1 MNAQSSSSGD
11 VDRLPV
17 ADRAAVTAELRTAMR
32 GRWWVAWWIVVVMAA
47 GAAAGLVLPIALGR
61 VVDAARDARPT
72 SFMVGIAIAIVAAT
86 IVRAV
91 LIGLGIVLSARLFD
105 RLVARLREHLVEHAL
120 HLPQGVLE
128 RAGSGD
134 LISRAGDDINVV
146 SDAMS
151 VVLPT
156 VSVAIFTL
164 VVTLIGI
171 AALDP
176 RLLLAFCIAV
186 PVQVLAVRFYL
197 RTAPPIWAEARV
209 IAAARSG
216 QVLGSFRGAD
226 TVIAYRLSDSHLD
239 KIARA
244 SWLVV
249 RYGLL
254 TRITVNRF
262 TTRLNVAEFTGL
274 AGVLAVG
281 YALVDGGHAT
291 VGAVTTAMLIMLN
304 LFRPL
309 NDTLLVLD
317 DLQTALASLA
327 RVVGVIGLGDVP
339 DGSDEASPSMSPS
352 MSPSGGPGALCIRSL
367 GYSYVAGH
375 PVLHDIDLDIHPGE
389 RVALV
394 GSSGAG
400 KTTLAALIA
409 GIHRPDAGSIELD
422 GIPSADLDPARR
434 AASVALVTQEVHTF
448 AGTLRDDLTLA
459 DPLATDE
466 QVLAALAAVFATEWV
481 LALPDGVD
489 TIVGWHAHQ
498 LTAAQ
503 AQQLALAR
511 LLLKR
516 PPLAV
521 LDEATAEAGSSG
533 ARLLERAA
541 DAAVAG
547 RTALIVAHRLSQA
560 ARADRI
566 VVMDHGRIVEVGTHA
581 QLVAADGH
589 YARLWAAWS
598 THR

>member
-1 MNAQSSSSGD
+1 VNASASA
-11 VDRLPV
+11 DRLPV
-17 ADRAAVTAELRTAMR
+17 AGRAEVTAELRTAMR
-32 GRWWVAWWIVVVMAA
+32 GRWWLAWWIVVVMAG

-61 VVDAARDARPT
+61 VVDAARDGRPT
-72 SFMVGIAIAIVAAT
+72 SFMVGVAVAIVAAT
-86 IVRAV
+86 LVRAV
-91 LIGLGIVLSARLFD
+91 LIGLGITLSAQLFD
-105 RLVARLREHLVEHAL
+105 RLVAGLREHLVEHAL
-120 HLPQGVLE
+120 QLPQGMLE
-128 RAGSGD
+128 RSGD
-134 LISRAGDDINVV
+134 LISRAGDDINGV

-164 VVTLIGI
+164 VVTLVGI

-176 RLLLAFCIAV
+176 RFLLAFCVAI
-186 PVQVLAVRFYL
+186 PVQVFAVRFYL

-226 TVIAYRLSDSHLD
+226 TVIAYRLSENHLA

-262 TTRLNVAEFTGL
+262 TSRLNLAEFTGL
-274 AGVLAVG
+274 AGVLVVG

-291 VGAVTTAMLIMLN
+291 VGAVTTAMLIMLS

-327 RVVGVIGLGDVP
+327 RVVGVIGLAEVSGGIDA
-339 DGSDEASPSMSPS
+339 ESPP
-352 MSPSGGPGALCIRSL
+352 PTGGPGALRIRDL
-367 GYSYVAGH
+367 TYAYVAGH
-375 PVLHDIDLDIHPGE
+375 PVLHDIDLDIAPGE

-409 GIHRPDAGSIELD
+409 GIHRPDRGSIELD
-422 GIPSADLDPARR
+422 GVPVTDFSSVQR
-434 AASVALVTQEVHTF
+434 AQSIALVTQEVHTF

-459 DPLATDE
+459 DPTASDE
-466 QVLAALAAVFATEWV
+466 HLLAALTAVFAADWV
-481 LALPDGVD
+481 LALPDGLD

-516 PPLAV
+516 PVLAV

-541 DAAVAG
+541 DAAVDG
-547 RTALIVAHRLSQA
+547 RSALIVAHRLSQA
-560 ARADRI
+560 ARADRV
-566 VVMDHGRIVEVGTHA
+566 VVMDRGRIVEFGTHA
-581 QLVAADGH
+581 ELVAADGH
-589 YARLWAAWS
+589 YARLWSAWS

>member
-1 MNAQSSSSGD
+1 VSIDS
-11 VDRLPV
+11 VDRLPI

-32 GRWWVAWWIVVVMAA
+32 GRWGLAWWIVIVMAG

-61 VVDAARDARPT
+61 VVDAAREARPT
-72 SFMVGIAIAIVAAT
+72 SFMVGVAVAIIAAT

-91 LIGLGIVLSARLFD
+91 LIGLGIVLSAQLFD
-105 RLVARLREHLVEHAL
+105 RLVAGLREHLVDQAL
-120 HLPQGVLE
+120 QLPQEMLE

-164 VVTLIGI
+164 AVTMVGI
-171 AALDP
+171 AAIDP
-176 RLLLAFCIAV
+176 RFLLAFCIAV

-216 QVLGSFRGAD
+216 QVLGSFRGVD
-226 TVIAYRLSDSHLD
+226 TVIAYRLSDNHLA

-262 TTRLNVAEFTGL
+262 TTRLNLAEFTGL
-274 AGVLAVG
+274 AGVLVVG

-291 VGAVTTAMLIMLN
+291 VGAATTAMLIMLS

-327 RVVGVIGLGDVP
+327 RVVGVIGLAEVA
-339 DGSDEASPSMSPS
+339 DGEPVATTAAPA
-352 MSPSGGPGALCIRSL
+352 GHGALRIRGLSF
-367 GYSYVAGH
+367 SYVAGH
-375 PVLHDIDLDIHPGE
+375 PVLNDIDLDIHPGE

-409 GIHRPDAGSIELD
+409 GIHQPDSGSIEVD
-422 GIPSADLDPARR
+422 GVRSADLGPFQR
-434 AASVALVTQEVHTF
+434 AASIALVTQDVHTF

-459 DPLATDE
+459 DPSASDE
-466 QVLAALAAVFATEWV
+466 DVMAALAAVFAADWV
-481 LALPDGVD
+481 LALPDGLD

-511 LLLKR
+511 LVLKR
-516 PPLAV
+516 PLLAV

-541 DAAVAG
+541 DAAVEG
-547 RTALIVAHRLSQA
+547 RSALIVAHRLSQA
-560 ARADRI
+560 ARADRV
-566 VVMDHGRIVEVGTHA
+566 VVMDHGRIVETGAHEE
-581 QLVAADGH
+581 LVATDGH

-598 THR
+598 TDR